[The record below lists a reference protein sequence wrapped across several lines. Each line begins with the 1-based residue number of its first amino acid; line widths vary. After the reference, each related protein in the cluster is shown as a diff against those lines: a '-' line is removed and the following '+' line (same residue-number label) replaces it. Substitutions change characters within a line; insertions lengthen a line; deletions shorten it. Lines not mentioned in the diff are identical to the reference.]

1 METKQRRLRLMR
13 FWLIGSVLIVW
24 AAVTAYLGLFLGPLE
39 AIVAGLPIWG
49 VVVVAAV
56 VLYFVY
62 KAILNRQPG

>member
-1 METKQRRLRLMR
+1 
-13 FWLIGSVLIVW
+13 V
-24 AAVTAYLGLFLGPLE
+24 E

-62 KAILNRQPG
+62 KAWLSRLPN